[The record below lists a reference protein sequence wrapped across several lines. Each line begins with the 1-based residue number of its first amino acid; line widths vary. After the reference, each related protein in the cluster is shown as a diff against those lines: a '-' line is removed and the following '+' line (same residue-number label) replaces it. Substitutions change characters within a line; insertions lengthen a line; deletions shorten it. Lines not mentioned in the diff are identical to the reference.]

1 MNRTYITPD
10 RVEAAGYVY
19 NGCGMFG
26 WKTYY
31 KDWYKFEPG
40 ARSWP
45 NSTTVT
51 FRDGEFM
58 FVRLNSPDGQAIA
71 LHSIHTME
79 QLIMLDSILVQHIKP

>member
-1 MNRTYITPD
+1 MNRTYITQE
-10 RVEAAGYVY
+10 RVKEAGYVY

-40 ARSWP
+40 MVGP
-45 NSTTVT
+45 HSTTVS
-51 FRDGEFM
+51 FRNGRFM
-58 FVRLNSPDGQAIA
+58 EVRLNGHPDQTIT

-79 QLIMLDSILVQHIKP
+79 QLIMLDSILVRHVKP